1 MVIDPSAVLAILQR
15 EPESERFAALI
26 EADPVR
32 LISAVSVLEA
42 GMIAE
47 VRKGE
52 AGALELDNFILRGQ
66 IQTVPFD
73 AEQAD
78 IARLAFRCFGKGRHP
93 AGLNFGD
100 CAAYALASS
109 LGEPL
114 LFKGEDFSKTDIAQA
129 AG

>member
-1 MVIDPSAVLAILQR
+1 
-15 EPESERFAALI
+15 
-26 EADPVR
+26 
-32 LISAVSVLEA
+32 LEA

-78 IARLAFRCFGKGRHP
+78 IARLAFRRFGKGRHP

-100 CAAYALASS
+100 CAAYALACSR
-109 LGEPL
+109 GEPL

>member
-1 MVIDPSAVLAILQR
+1 MVIDTSAVLVILQR

-26 EADPVR
+26 EADPIR

-66 IQTVPFD
+66 LQTVPFD
-73 AEQAD
+73 AEQAS
-78 IARLAFRCFGKGRHP
+78 IARLAFRRFGKGRHP

-100 CAAYALASS
+100 CAAYALASTR
-109 LGEPL
+109 GEAL
-114 LFKGEDFSKTDIAQA
+114 LFKGEDFAKTDIVQA